1 VGLVVGTVTTTANP
15 ASVSSIE
22 YAPDQ
27 QADAERLAAALLQT
41 PLLTAA
47 DVPEITLVLG
57 ESDPSLLTDALAA
70 FSGLPCAAATPAG

>member
-1 VGLVVGTVTTTANP
+1 VGLVVGTVTTTAKP
-15 ASVSSIE
+15 ESVSSIE

-27 QADAERLAAALLQT
+27 QADAQRLAAALLQT

-57 ESDPSLLTDALAA
+57 ESDPSLLRDALSA